1 VGKLDNYGWWIALK
15 TMWAGGYWNKPNT
28 VEFFAFMIKII
39 IIIPGLIWG
48 ISIWWLYLISLG
60 TSIALVWSSTV
71 KTLPTIIILNIA
83 WIFISLYVI
92 IREVFTWI

>member
-1 VGKLDNYGWWIALK
+1 
-15 TMWAGGYWNKPNT
+15 
-28 VEFFAFMIKII
+28 
-39 IIIPGLIWG
+39 
-48 ISIWWLYLISLG
+48 
-60 TSIALVWSSTV
+60 V